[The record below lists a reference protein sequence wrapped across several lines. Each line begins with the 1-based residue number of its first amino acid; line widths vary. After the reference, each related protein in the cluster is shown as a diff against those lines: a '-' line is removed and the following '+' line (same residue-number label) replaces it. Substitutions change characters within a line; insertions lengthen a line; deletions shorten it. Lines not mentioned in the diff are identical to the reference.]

1 MSPKKIDHIA
11 IICTDY
17 EAARNFYVEQLGMQV
32 VQETKRSDKQ
42 DVKLDLRFGDLM
54 VELFIKP
61 TAPKRLT
68 YPEAAGLRHLCF
80 KTEDIAADVAKLK
93 AKGIRVEPIRED
105 ELNQRKMTFFFDP
118 DDLPIEL
125 HE

>member
-17 EAARNFYVEQLGMQV
+17 EAARNFYVKQLGMQV

-42 DVKLDLRFGDLM
+42 DVKLDLRLGDLM

-80 KTEDIAADVAKLK
+80 KTEDIAADVAELK

>member
-11 IICTDY
+11 IICTGY

-80 KTEDIAADVAKLK
+80 KTEDIADVAELK

-118 DDLPIEL
+118 DGLPIEL